1 MSCVRYHK
9 ILPHD
14 WRHIWVVGDI
24 HGCYSLLQ
32 SRLTEIGFCREKD
45 LLISVGDN
53 IDRGPENM
61 DVLRLLNEPWFISV
75 MGNHE
80 AMALEAFAT
89 QDGNMWLGNGGAW
102 FFDLT
107 SAEQQEAIELLLT
120 FHQRPHI
127 IEVENE
133 RGKYVIAHADY
144 PGTQYHFAKAI
155 DLNSVMWSVARVLQ
169 SLEGNSTTIRG
180 ADHFIFGHMIFDHR
194 QTFANQHY
202 IDTGS
207 ATSGRLSFFQ
217 IQ

>member
-1 MSCVRYHK
+1 MSSVRYHK
-9 ILPHD
+9 INSSD
-14 WRHIWVVGDI
+14 WQHIWVVGDI

-32 SRLTEIGFCREKD
+32 SRLADIGFCREKD

-107 SAEQQEAIELLLT
+107 QEEQQEAITLLLT

-127 IEVENE
+127 IEAENE
-133 RGKYVIAHADY
+133 SGMYVIAHADY
-144 PGTQYHFAKAI
+144 PATHYQFGKTV
-155 DLNSVMWSVARVLQ
+155 DLNGVLWSVERVLR
-169 SLEGNSTTIRG
+169 SLEGKSEIIGG
-180 ADHFIFGHMIFDHR
+180 ADHFIFGHMIFDHI
-194 QTFANQHY
+194 QLFANQHY

-207 ATSGRLSFFQ
+207 AKSGKLAFYRLQ
-217 IQ
+217 

>member
-1 MSCVRYHK
+1 MSSVRYHK
-9 ILPHD
+9 INSSD
-14 WRHIWVVGDI
+14 WQHIWVVGDI

-32 SRLTEIGFCREKD
+32 SRLAEIGFCREKD

-102 FFDLT
+102 FFELN
-107 SAEQQEAIELLLT
+107 SAEQQEAIELLLR
-120 FHQRPHI
+120 FHQLPHI
-127 IEVENE
+127 IEIASAKC
-133 RGKYVIAHADY
+133 KYVVAHADY
-144 PGTQYHFAKAI
+144 PDNGYAYDKPVSLHP
-155 DLNSVMWSVARVLQ
+155 LLWSVDRVMD
-169 SLEGNSTTIRG
+169 SLEGNIRPIDG
-180 ADHFIFGHMIFDHR
+180 ADTFIFGHMIFEHI
-194 QTFANQHY
+194 QTFANQVY

-207 ATSGRLSFFQ
+207 ASSGRLSFYR